1 MDYFDGAPEASAI
14 LDPRKLV
21 FGSAFNQ
28 SLEQLT
34 LPESLRSLVF
44 GSFNRDLKGVQ
55 LPQGLQELSFAD
67 SFNQSL
73 HDVVLPESLVML
85 DLGYNFDQSLEGVRF
100 QKLSTLNLG
109 EAFNQSMTLGRIV
122 KAHLG
127 RMSIRVCEL
136 NLGHSLE
143 V

>member
-1 MDYFDGAPEASAI
+1 M
-14 LDPRKLV
+14 
-21 FGSAFNQ
+21 
-28 SLEQLT
+28 
-34 LPESLRSLVF
+34 
-44 GSFNRDLKGVQ
+44 
-55 LPQGLQELSFAD
+55 
-67 SFNQSL
+67 
-73 HDVVLPESLVML
+73 VLPESLVML